1 MSALKIEKTEAKPEF
16 DIFYFAELNGTTRI
30 EHSLMESL
38 EKYWNE
44 WLPHLNVYTLKQP
57 EEGKGTDFLLL
68 YLDEAVENAVEDIWQ
83 DTPTEGLAH
92 HNLAITLVMA
102 AARSLLP
109 ELEEGKCAPLPKPGE
124 AALEAFEALGL
135 TWNQEGTVNRQY
147 AVFTPFPYSGGC
159 DVCYLEETCPKSQTR
174 KQ

>member
-1 MSALKIEKTEAKPEF
+1 MCALEIKEVKATPEF
-16 DIFYFAELNGTTRI
+16 NIWYFAELNGSTRI

-44 WLPHLNVYTLKQP
+44 WVPYLKTYELKA
-57 EEGKGTDFLLL
+57 EEGSKGGSFLLL
-68 YLDEAVENAVEDIWQ
+68 FLEKEVEDQVEEIWQ

-92 HNLAITLVMA
+92 HNLAITLIMSA
-102 AARSLLP
+102 AQSLLP

-124 AALEAFEALGL
+124 AALEAFEKLGL

-147 AVFTPFPYSGGC
+147 AVFTPYPYSGGC
-159 DVCYLEETCPKSQTR
+159 EVCYLEETCPKSRTR
-174 KQ
+174 QN

>member
-1 MSALKIEKTEAKPEF
+1 MSALKIVEAEAKPEF
-16 DIFYFAELNGTTRI
+16 NIFFFAELNGSSRI

-44 WLPHLNVYTLKQP
+44 WLPHLKAYKLQQP
-57 EEGKGTDFLLL
+57 EGGKGTDFLLL
-68 YLDEAVENAVEDIWQ
+68 YLEKEVEDAVEEIWQ
-83 DTPTEGLAH
+83 STPTEGLAH
-92 HNLAITLVMA
+92 HNLAITLVMSA
-102 AARSLLP
+102 AQSLLP

-124 AALEAFEALGL
+124 AALEAFESLGL

-159 DVCYLEETCPKSQTR
+159 EVCYLEETCPKSQTR